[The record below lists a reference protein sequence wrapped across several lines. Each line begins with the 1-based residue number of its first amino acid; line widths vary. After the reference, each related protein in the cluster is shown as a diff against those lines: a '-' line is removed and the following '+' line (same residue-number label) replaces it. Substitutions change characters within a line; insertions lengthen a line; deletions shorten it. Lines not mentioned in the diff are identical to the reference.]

1 MSKRMNNSIQEY
13 GKKINRGL
21 SIFDIGS
28 LMAVMLGIL
37 FLNIYVDTAST
48 SVSDGV
54 TYQEGNSVAPSN
66 EQEKGLPFGSKNGKT
81 YTFSWCQGS
90 SRILEKNK
98 IIFATEDE
106 AQRSGRTMSKLC
118 QK

>member
-13 GKKINRGL
+13 SKKINRGL

-28 LMAVMLGIL
+28 LMAVTLGIL
-37 FLNIYVDTAST
+37 FLNVYVDAKST
-48 SVSDGV
+48 KALTGAV
-54 TYQEGNSVAPSN
+54 YQEGDLTIESK
-66 EQEKGLPFGSKNGKT
+66 EQDKGLPFGSKNGKT

-106 AQRSGRTMSKLC
+106 ALRSGRTMSKLC
-118 QK
+118 QR